1 MRPQSISTVLSLS
14 FLVAAICLGNDVRKS
29 RADRNITDETALIRE
44 APVPLPGYLESF
56 IEPNFK
62 TKITRISKTLTTD
75 TRISWGDT
83 VRHHY
88 SKDQAWSA
96 RMSHM
101 LIQNRAIGSAISA
114 SPSYLLLNG
123 QNYTFDESLNISPD
137 EIRWHPTDDNVMI
150 YTKRNSLYR
159 YRVAENSSE
168 LIHTFTEYPNNR
180 FAIAMLWEGN
190 LSFNGRMISFLSRMS
205 NGTYDIYSYDME
217 TGSKGTVRNFSSKPD
232 WVSSSPSGKYVVLNW
247 IDRSTENSDVYDK
260 NMKFIRRLPVE
271 ISHYDMTF
279 DDDGVTEIAV
289 GTAKP
294 SGGGKLIKVPL
305 VSGGSTVLT
314 DRGWVDHTSTRNI
327 VSGKWAI
334 GTFMEQNASSSSDR
348 KFLNEIVAV
357 KLDGSGEVRRLAHT
371 RCKMGLGR
379 AAYPSE
385 TQASVSPDGT
395 KVIFASN
402 WRQADGVPINAFVVD
417 LGDLLSGSR

>member
-1 MRPQSISTVLSLS
+1 VLSLPLLAGA
-14 FLVAAICLGNDVRKS
+14 LVLESDLREACAKGFITND
-29 RADRNITDETALIRE
+29 TALIPE
-44 APVPLPGYLESF
+44 TPLSLPGYLESYVDPDF
-56 IEPNFK
+56 N
-62 TKITRISKTLTTD
+62 TKITRISKTLTSD
-75 TRISWGDT
+75 PLVSWGDI

-96 RMSHM
+96 KMTHM
-101 LIQNRAIGSAISA
+101 LIQNRAIGSSISA

-123 QNYTFDESLNISPD
+123 QNYTFDQVLSISPD

-159 YRVAENSSE
+159 YRVAEKSSE

-217 TGSKGTVRNFSSKPD
+217 TGSKGIVKNFSSKPD
-232 WVSSSPSGKYVVLNW
+232 WISSSPSGKYVVMQW
-247 IDRSTENSDVYDK
+247 VDPSRENTDVYDK
-260 NMKFIRRLPVE
+260 NMNFIRRFPVD

-305 VSGGSTVLT
+305 ISGGSIVLT

-327 VSGKWAI
+327 ASGKWAI
-334 GTFMEQNASSSSDR
+334 GTFMEQKSSASSDR
-348 KFLNEIVAV
+348 KLLGEIVAV

-371 RCKMGLGR
+371 RGKIGPGR
-379 AAYPSE
+379 SAYPSE

-395 KVIFASN
+395 KIVFASN
-402 WRQADGVPINAFVVD
+402 WRESNGLPINSFVID
-417 LGDLLSGSR
+417 LRDLLSGP